1 MAEPQGRTLTAAQE
15 ILFAA
20 HDLDTS
26 GKSEFTEWDLTVAT
40 WKRNPNR
47 FGARGYE
54 AEYPDHKRV
63 MMVVMGDRKD
73 NPVRLGT
80 IEKTRPNC
88 YRLTNLGRS
97 HVERLRQVRGEGQP
111 SIRSPQSIYD
121 AVAPYYRNPV
131 FRKHSRDF
139 EEPRMWLGAASFL
152 QLASSELRHL
162 EDRLRATA
170 RAIDDALAWVDEN
183 GVDQINRGVSG
194 GSEAISREDLL
205 RLKAF
210 FRLLQERFAHQIAAL
225 RRAGKQTA

>member
-20 HDLDTS
+20 HDLDAS
-26 GKSEFTEWDLTVAT
+26 GKAEFTEWDLTIAT

-54 AEYPDHKRV
+54 AEHPDHKRV
-63 MMVVMGDRKD
+63 MMEIMGNKKD
-73 NPVRLGT
+73 NPVRVGT

-97 HVERLRQVRGEGQP
+97 QVEKLRQLRGEGRQ
-111 SIRSPQSIYD
+111 SVRSPQSIYD

-131 FRKHSRDF
+131 FRKHSRDP

-152 QLASSELRHL
+152 QLANSEPRHL
-162 EDRLRATA
+162 EDRLRATE
-170 RAIDDALAWVDEN
+170 RAIDDAIAWVQEH
-183 GVDQINRGVSG
+183 GAEQINRGVTAG
-194 GSEAISREDLL
+194 GEAISKDDLL

-210 FRLLQERFAHQIAAL
+210 FNLLQERFAHQLEAIRRL
-225 RRAGKQTA
+225 RR